1 MYQKLKR
8 ILKSELEEVRKAGL
22 SKKERILESPQSSR
36 VRVGGKEKLIFC
48 SNNYLGLANHPKV
61 VEEAKKALDRYG
73 YGLSSVRFIC
83 GTQTIHRKLE
93 ESVSDFLGTDD
104 AILYSSCFDA
114 NAGLF
119 PALLTAEDAA
129 ISDSLNHASII
140 DGLRLCKAERHI
152 FGHANMSELAE
163 ILEKTM
169 TARLR
174 LIVTD
179 GVFSMSGDFAKL
191 KEICE
196 LARKYEALV
205 TVDDSHAT
213 GLVGE
218 NGRGTPNYFGVES
231 EVDIITSTF
240 GKALGGAGG
249 GFIAGRKEIIDFLR
263 ERSRPYLFSNSLMP
277 VVAAVS
283 LKNLESLKN
292 GEFSALIQKLGE
304 NTKYFREKMSEAGFE
319 LRGDNCPIAPVMI
332 YDAKKA
338 KEMADR
344 LFEEGIYVVGFS
356 YPVVPEGEA
365 RIRVQLSASHSQE
378 EVEQCVRAFI
388 KIGREMEIIK

>member
-8 ILKSELEEVRKAGL
+8 ILKSELEEIRKAGL

-36 VRVGGKEKLIFC
+36 VTVGGKEKLIFC
-48 SNNYLGLANHPKV
+48 SNNYLGLANDPKV
-61 VEEAKKALDRYG
+61 VEEAKKALDEYG

-83 GTQTIHRKLE
+83 GTQTIHRQLE

-152 FGHANMSELAE
+152 FGHANMTELAE

-249 GFIAGRKEIIDFLR
+249 GFIAGRGEIIDFLR

-292 GEFSALIQKLGE
+292 GEFSALIQKLEG

-319 LRGDNCPIAPVMI
+319 LRGDNHPIAPVMI

-378 EVEQCVRAFI
+378 EVGQCVRAFI
-388 KIGREMEIIK
+388 KIGREMGIIE